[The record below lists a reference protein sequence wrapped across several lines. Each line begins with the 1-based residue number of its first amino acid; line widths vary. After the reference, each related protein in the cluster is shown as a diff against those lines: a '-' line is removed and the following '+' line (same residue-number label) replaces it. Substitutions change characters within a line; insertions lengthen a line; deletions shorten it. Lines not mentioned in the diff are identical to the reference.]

1 MYTRQEHII
10 SEILV
15 QMSKLTELVNATV
28 NEVYRLAEV
37 VNSLNFVDNSFT
49 VMNRQPNSEND
60 ISVSNHIRPVTPL
73 QQETT
78 SSSENFNSFVPAND
92 ISTVQ
97 SSFQHVSKP
106 MFCGKSSD
114 AHPMDFLHELDDY
127 IQQMGGTENQK
138 LNRVLT
144 CLQGEP
150 RVFARA
156 FKYKYSTFA
165 DFKKLFR
172 NRYWALE
179 KQREVCEKLQKCSYK
194 SSRGSSH
201 MAEYFLRWLAKSNYL
216 DVSPSKQ
223 SFLRQIAY
231 HFPPHVQQ
239 SLRRFGDGT
248 LEAALIIL
256 EEEDKLENDNYQ
268 SRRRPNSNPSWR
280 SHNQR
285 SLSTNRR

>member
-1 MYTRQEHII
+1 MYTRQEHLI
-10 SEILV
+10 SDMLV

-49 VMNRQPNSEND
+49 VMNRQPSSEND
-60 ISVSNHIRPVTPL
+60 ISVSNHIRPVTSL
-73 QQETT
+73 QQDTT
-78 SSSENFNSFVPAND
+78 SSSENFDSFLPAND
-92 ISTVQ
+92 IFTVQ
-97 SSFQHVSKP
+97 PSFQHVSKP

-127 IQQMGGTENQK
+127 IQQMGGTESQK

-172 NRYWALE
+172 NRYWALK

-194 SSRGSSH
+194 STRGSSY
-201 MAEYFLRWLAKSNYL
+201 MAIQAEFSTTNSISFPISCSAVLETIWRW
-216 DVSPSKQ
+216 
-223 SFLRQIAY
+223 
-231 HFPPHVQQ
+231 
-239 SLRRFGDGT
+239 
-248 LEAALIIL
+248 
-256 EEEDKLENDNYQ
+256 
-268 SRRRPNSNPSWR
+268 NS
-280 SHNQR
+280 
-285 SLSTNRR
+285 